1 MSRLTSVAQ
10 PQLEQTM
17 TYRRANVNSGMKNTQ
32 SRLPVSMIRCAA
44 SSWQWSQRSLA
55 TATSRSRGNTPMNRN
70 LFRCYERRLNVA
82 SIPRWVH
89 DGGTSVD
96 IRAAFWNRRALRASV
111 GRVLDWDFDQLVL
124 AHGPKQ
130 TSGAKPFVE
139 RALAWALGSSVPR
152 PGLDV

>member
-1 MSRLTSVAQ
+1 MLR
-10 PQLEQTM
+10 
-17 TYRRANVNSGMKNTQ
+17 
-32 SRLPVSMIRCAA
+32 
-44 SSWQWSQRSLA
+44 
-55 TATSRSRGNTPMNRN
+55 TPA
-70 LFRCYERRLNVA
+70 ERP
-82 SIPRWVH
+82 SIPRRVH

-124 AHGPKQ
+124 AHGPQQ

-152 PGLDV
+152 SASAARSR